1 MSEQDYKT
9 TPPWLPIETPSAKL
23 SPSGSKLRA
32 VIAELDVENAPRY
45 RRAGSAT
52 WCNIFVTDVLTQMGL
67 QPGHWMRKD
76 GAPAQVGKGQEMNA
90 NAIVRWLEKHGP
102 RFGWQEADRESAQAA
117 AERGHVVVV
126 GWDSGTS
133 YPGHVAIL
141 LAEGTIAQAGS
152 RNFVGETI
160 RAGFGDK
167 PVRFF
172 VQMHGGSH
180 EA

>member
-23 SPSGSKLRA
+23 SPSGAKLRA
-32 VIAELDVENAPRY
+32 VIADLDVENAPRY
-45 RRAGSAT
+45 RKTGSAT

-102 RFGWQEADRESAQAA
+102 RFGWQEADRESAQA
-117 AERGHVVVV
+117 
-126 GWDSGTS
+126 
-133 YPGHVAIL
+133 
-141 LAEGTIAQAGS
+141 GS